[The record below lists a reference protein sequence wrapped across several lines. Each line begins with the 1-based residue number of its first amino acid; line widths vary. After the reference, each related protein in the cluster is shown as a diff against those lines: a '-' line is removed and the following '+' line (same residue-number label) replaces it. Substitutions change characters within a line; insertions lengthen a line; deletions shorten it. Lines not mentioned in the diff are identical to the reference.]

1 MTRPIDPTEVLCKD
15 GRIFSVDR
23 KGGRVTV
30 YASFRDRIAVDAGL
44 ARFTTFHEPGDA
56 CAEHAGM
63 PVEIV
68 REYARLHGGVAQAG
82 EQALALLKELA
93 GEAPAAEAPATD
105 SPAKAVSTLELMAA
119 GTHDFLGKP
128 LPPGLPVDRL
138 TPVVIDA
145 RRVVAEVERPLRPVL
160 GYGEVSARQAALEW
174 WAEQAGSAACRLDFL
189 ELAQYVRHPLRAE
202 AIALQK
208 RLATAREKALAEIAK
223 EA

>member
-44 ARFTTFHEPGDA
+44 AKFTTFHEPGDA

-93 GEAPAAEAPATD
+93 GEADAPTAPPPRTRPALFTD
-105 SPAKAVSTLELMAA
+105 SPASP
-119 GTHDFLGKP
+119 GKP
-128 LPPGLPVDRL
+128 ELPIDDL
-138 TPVVIDA
+138 TTAVIDA
-145 RRVVAEVERPLRPVL
+145 RRAVDEITGPVTWRWGKRPSDKLEAVATHERRSP
-160 GYGEVSARQAALEW
+160 GGAASR
-174 WAEQAGSAACRLDFL
+174 AGS
-189 ELAQYVRHPLRAE
+189 
-202 AIALQK
+202 
-208 RLATAREKALAEIAK
+208 
-223 EA
+223 